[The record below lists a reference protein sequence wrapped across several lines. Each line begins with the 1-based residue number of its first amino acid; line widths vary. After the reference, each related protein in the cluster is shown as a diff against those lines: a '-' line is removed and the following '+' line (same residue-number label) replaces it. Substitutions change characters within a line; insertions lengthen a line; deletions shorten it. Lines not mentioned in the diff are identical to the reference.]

1 MASGSI
7 SKLEH
12 GRLTPSSDD
21 LERLGKALGC
31 TPEFLA
37 RGNSVGPSSRPW
49 LRAYADAS
57 QRALDRQLSDCQ
69 LLVETI
75 EHLDLKTLPDVIPT
89 FRGDLSDEDAI
100 EDFTLDVRASAGL
113 SSADAVPSAIR
124 IAERLG
130 CVVVPMMEE
139 LGRHVGLSI
148 RASLIPLICVSRP
161 SIEPSRHVPGDR
173 QRFTVAHELGHLAL
187 HASTGSPQTAEQ
199 ASQIE
204 RQANRFAGA
213 FLTPADPFL
222 EDLRE
227 AGGRVTLRTLSTLK
241 EHWGVAIKALVMRCR
256 TLGVIDDDHA
266 RSLYKQISA
275 RGWNKAEPITV
286 PNETAIWL
294 TKALAARFRGPTDPI
309 SAGADAVGLSSSH
322 LQRWIDW
329 TPTAPDRAANVVSL
343 ADRRRPAQ
351 NAAESR

>member
-1 MASGSI
+1 
-7 SKLEH
+7 
-12 GRLTPSSDD
+12 
-21 LERLGKALGC
+21 
-31 TPEFLA
+31 
-37 RGNSVGPSSRPW
+37 
-49 LRAYADAS
+49 
-57 QRALDRQLSDCQ
+57 
-69 LLVETI
+69 
-75 EHLDLKTLPDVIPT
+75 
-89 FRGDLSDEDAI
+89 
-100 EDFTLDVRASAGL
+100 
-113 SSADAVPSAIR
+113 
-124 IAERLG
+124 
-130 CVVVPMMEE
+130 
-139 LGRHVGLSI
+139 
-148 RASLIPLICVSRP
+148 
-161 SIEPSRHVPGDR
+161 
-173 QRFTVAHELGHLAL
+173 VAHELGHLAL